1 MITEVD
7 GNLLSDIKPYSIII
21 HQVNCLGKMGA
32 GFAAQIAKKFDGL
45 WKSYHE
51 YCGWFQEDY
60 NGKSHRDEILGT
72 WHIFR
77 PKGRNDLII
86 VNAFGQEYVSRD
98 RQVTDYDA
106 WNKILKKLEKQTR
119 IENKT
124 RSKEK
129 QWKIHAPFNMGCGL
143 GGGDW
148 EKMYALIKLY
158 FEESSVEFVIH
169 KL

>member
-1 MITEVD
+1 MITEVE
-7 GNLLSDIKPYSIII
+7 GNLLRDIKPYSVLL

-32 GFAAQIAKKFDGL
+32 GLAAQMAKKFDGL
-45 WKSYHE
+45 WQSYHE

-60 NGKSHRDEILGT
+60 NGKSHRHEILGT

-77 PKGRNDLII
+77 PKDRDDLIV

-124 RSKEK
+124 RPKEK

-148 EKMYALIKLY
+148 KEMYALIELY
-158 FEESSVEFVIH
+158 FATSPVEFVIH